1 MENSFGAPV
10 ENRTDPRGFKD
21 TTVDDSNISSPKKI
35 ETPISVYDKVRNTP
49 YLVEFYGINDIAEKM
64 NLVEK
69 SRFISDF
76 VISEMANLKYTDT
89 KESFAEILGKISESL
104 PENLQPQEKI
114 RRIEQLIRIIQKE
127 RELKE
132 KREWLLTVQK

>member
-21 TTVDDSNISSPKKI
+21 TTDDYSNISSPKKI

-69 SRFISDF
+69 SRFTLFISIPMDL
-76 VISEMANLKYTDT
+76 VMKHKWQLLKR
-89 KESFAEILGKISESL
+89 
-104 PENLQPQEKI
+104 QPMNSVPPT
-114 RRIEQLIRIIQKE
+114 R
-127 RELKE
+127 
-132 KREWLLTVQK
+132 